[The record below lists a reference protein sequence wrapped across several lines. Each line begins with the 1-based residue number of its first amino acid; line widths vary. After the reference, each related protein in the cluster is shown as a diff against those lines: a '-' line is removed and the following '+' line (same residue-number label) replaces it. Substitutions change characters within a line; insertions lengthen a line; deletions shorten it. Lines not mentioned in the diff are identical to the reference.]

1 MSEFRQ
7 TDNFVDIELDGLN
20 LTLEGIDEGDE
31 PKLTLDFNISDDGD
45 DLNLSLDLDLGD
57 NDLELVKVGENGY
70 EVLKAI
76 EEDNHK
82 YEHVESTKEL
92 NLNKRKRAFISKVI
106 DYCKTTES
114 NTKICSNKSS
124 GIAEMID
131 DFIQQSIVAVT
142 TSRKMNYTLSTL
154 LMTKGIEFNL
164 DLACKQLDEDFRE
177 FINHMCI
184 LIDEINREEIINSTG
199 NFLKLDLGDLEDYNF
214 GYVNKFKFTAETKEM
229 IVTCPN
235 CGKEIKHNLI
245 ESTKTMNDA
254 IKGKVFLKHNPLV
267 CDECKTVSVLSADS
281 ILTCKQHI
289 IQAIEDTDASDR
301 YRTIAPVD
309 VSMLSRLDE
318 AEIYYPEEKVSITQE
333 DIQHFVSLQ
342 QSKIDLYDK
351 KFYGNLLKKPEN
363 KDERVK
369 LYNYNAFYQVG
380 ITDSNVMELYLI
392 GAIQRSGY
400 FSILKDLYDEKSK
413 LITRLLDVS
422 KIQNFIN
429 IVEGKDESELVDYK
443 RAEMELDFGLD
454 TLLSSLQNL
463 NIHVNGIEEYTV
475 TDIKKVC
482 KLVTPV
488 LVDCKKA
495 CLSNLES
502 IESKV
507 DNVVKYLISNRSS
520 LFRFVTLSKGD
531 KSEYY
536 KVFNSIG
543 QGREL
548 LNKVAPVLVRHVWDS
563 RIVEKY
569 LSVFNMKSRL
579 KNTVTANENVVK
591 KSVSKIL
598 EPLRNIKVL
607 ADYNSFIKGDYITEM
622 PKEYIALASSVNSRD
637 YYKFA
642 YTVLLLRSIEPPTT
656 QLAKEIYSII
666 ADTKIDDEIIEIF
679 NSLGEAPDYD
689 KFKDKVCEYM
699 TKGSGAV
706 AHALFGDKLSLY
718 DNKEL
723 VCSLNMCK
731 YIDNFLNSKNL
742 EGISNIFVK
751 ACVQYVDKVYNES
764 DNCRLIDY
772 MSYFEEDCDLIVSDD
787 IEQIEID
794 LYNGQELA
802 NKLTKSMNS
811 FSRRLVEATDED
823 SGVIGLDQY
832 DQLKIMYSELPKDF
846 KYLRDFTL
854 HMLNDFGDVSE
865 TFTSILNLVDRKYV
879 DVLTAY
885 LSCLT
890 DVKISSGLLREL
902 HIDKAMF
909 NNYLVD
915 FEKFVD
921 KVKSELTP
929 RAKVEFEL
937 LLEKLNL

>member
-7 TDNFVDIELDGLN
+7 TDNFVDIELDDLN
-20 LTLEGIDEGDE
+20 LTLEDTNNGNE
-31 PKLTLDFNISDDGD
+31 PKLTLDFDINEDEVGL
-45 DLNLSLDLDLGD
+45 DLTLDLDLVD
-57 NDLELVKVGENGY
+57 PALELVKVSENGY

-92 NLNKRKRAFISKVI
+92 NLSKRKRAFISSVI

-114 NTKICSNKSS
+114 NTKICSNKDS
-124 GIAEMID
+124 GIRALID
-131 DFIQQSIVAVT
+131 DFIQQSILAVT

-154 LMTKGIEFNL
+154 LMTKGIEFDL

-199 NFLKLDLGDLEDYNF
+199 SFLKLDLDDLDDYNF
-214 GYVNKFKFTAETKEM
+214 GYVNKLRFTAETKEM
-229 IVTCPN
+229 VVTCPS

-254 IKGKVFLKHNPLV
+254 IKGKVYLKHNPLV
-267 CDECKTVSVLSADS
+267 CEECKTVSVLSAES

-289 IQAIEDTDASDR
+289 IQAIENTDASDR

-309 VSMLSRLDE
+309 VAMLSRLDE

-333 DIQHFVSLQ
+333 DVQHFVSLQ

-351 KFYGNLLKKPEN
+351 KFYEKLLRKPEN
-363 KDERVK
+363 KEERIK
-369 LYNYNAFYQVG
+369 LYDYNAFYQIGV
-380 ITDSNVMELYLI
+380 TDSKMMELYLV

-400 FSILKDLYDEKSK
+400 FTILKDLYDEKSK
-413 LITRLLDVS
+413 LITRLLDVA
-422 KIQNFIN
+422 KIQNFLN
-429 IVEGKDESELVDYK
+429 IVEGKDSSELVDYK
-443 RAEMELDFGLD
+443 KAEMEIDFGLD
-454 TLLSSLQNL
+454 MLLTSLTNL
-463 NIHVNGIEEYTV
+463 NIKVHGIEEYTV
-475 TDIKKVC
+475 ANAKQVC
-482 KLVTPV
+482 ELVRPV

-507 DNVVKYLISNRSS
+507 DNVVKYLINNRSS
-520 LFRFVTLSKGD
+520 LFRFITLSKGD
-531 KSEYY
+531 KFEYY
-536 KVFNSIG
+536 KVFNSIE
-543 QGREL
+543 QGREF
-548 LNKVAPVLVRHVWDS
+548 LNKVSPVLVRHIWDA
-563 RIVEKY
+563 RIVERF
-569 LSVFNMKSRL
+569 LAMFNMRSRF

-598 EPLRNIKVL
+598 EPFKDVKVL
-607 ADYNSFIKGDYITEM
+607 GDYSSFIKTDYVTEM

-637 YYKFA
+637 YYKFV

-666 ADTKIDDEIIEIF
+666 MDTQIDAGVVEIF
-679 NSLGEAPDYD
+679 EGLGDAPDYD

-699 TKGSGAV
+699 TKGSDAV
-706 AHALFGDKLSLY
+706 SHALFGDKLSLY
-718 DNKEL
+718 ENKEL
-723 VCSLNMCK
+723 VCKLNMCK

-751 ACVQYVDKVYNES
+751 ACVQYVDKVYNEGS
-764 DNCRLIDY
+764 QCRLIDY
-772 MSYFEEDCDLIVSDD
+772 MSYFEEDCELSVSND

-802 NKLTKSMNS
+802 EKLLKSMNS

-823 SGVIGLDQY
+823 SGIVGLDQY

-846 KYLRDFTL
+846 KYLREFTL

-865 TFTSILNLVDRKYV
+865 TFTSIINLVDQKYV
-879 DVLTAY
+879 NVLTAY
-885 LSCLT
+885 LSCLS
-890 DVKISSGLLREL
+890 DVKINSGLLKEL
-902 HIDKAMF
+902 HIDKSMF
-909 NNYLVD
+909 SNYLVD

-921 KVKSELTP
+921 TVKSELTP